1 MAFDLSEYVDVKT
14 RLKQALALYPQLR
27 IVEHR
32 PEITQV
38 GDQLFIE
45 CSVTVSRDPE
55 DPIPVTAYMFEP
67 YPGRTTFTKLSE
79 QANGAT
85 SALGRALG
93 YMGFGIDKS
102 IASSNEVLGR
112 QQGAEDDDRR
122 QIVSIARPT
131 PVLDSPR
138 ETPTSVMGPRSKQ
151 IGEARLSAREQTE
164 ASQTAPREHTQP
176 ANGGGATANQIKM
189 LTQMCAERGL
199 DFDPA
204 APMTYSEA
212 KDMFLAIKPIPK
224 VK

>member
-14 RLKQALALYPQLR
+14 RLKQALKVFPQLR

-32 PEITQV
+32 PEITTV

-45 CSVTVSRDPE
+45 CSVTVSRDPD

-67 YPGRTTFTKLSE
+67 YPGRTSFTKLSE

-102 IASSNEVLGR
+102 IATSNEVLGR
-112 QQGAEDDDRR
+112 QEAADDRNKV
-122 QIVSIARPT
+122 INVARPT
-131 PVLDSPR
+131 PVLD
-138 ETPTSVMGPRSKQ
+138 GPRAKE
-151 IGEARLSAREQTE
+151 IGSARLTAPEQTQ
-164 ASQTAPREHTQP
+164 AS
-176 ANGGGATANQIKM
+176 NGGTGATANQIKM

-204 APMTYSEA
+204 VAMTYSEA

>member
-45 CSVTVSRDPE
+45 CSVTVSRDPD
-55 DPIPVTAYMFEP
+55 DPIPVTAYVFEP
-67 YPGRTTFTKLSE
+67 YPGKTSFTRNAE
-79 QANGAT
+79 QMNGAT
-85 SALGRALG
+85 SVLGRALG
-93 YMGFGIDKS
+93 YMGLGIDKS
-102 IASSNEVLGR
+102 IASSNELLGR
-112 QQGAEDDDRR
+112 QQASEETDRNK
-122 QIVSIARPT
+122 IVSIARPT

-164 ASQTAPREHTQP
+164 ASKPS
-176 ANGGGATANQIKM
+176 NGGGATPNQIKM

-199 DFDPA
+199 DFDPET
-204 APMTYSEA
+204 PMTYSEA
-212 KDMFLAIKPIPK
+212 KDMFLNIKPIPK

>member
-45 CSVTVSRDPE
+45 CSVTVSRDPD

-112 QQGAEDDDRR
+112 QQGAEDDRNTV
-122 QIVSIARPT
+122 VSIARPT
-131 PVLDSPR
+131 PTLD
-138 ETPTSVMGPRSKQ
+138 GPRSKE
-151 IGEARLSAREQTE
+151 IGSARLSAREQTQ
-164 ASQTAPREHTQP
+164 AS
-176 ANGGGATANQIKM
+176 NSNGATANQIKM

-204 APMTYSEA
+204 TPMTYSEA
-212 KDMFLAIKPIPK
+212 KDMFLNIKPIPK

>member
-45 CSVTVSRDPE
+45 CSVTVSRDPD

-112 QQGAEDDDRR
+112 QQASEETDRNK
-122 QIVSIARPT
+122 IVSVARPT
-131 PVLDSPR
+131 PVL
-138 ETPTSVMGPRSKQ
+138 ETRRDAPTSVMGPRSKQ
-151 IGEARLSAREQTE
+151 LGEARLSAREQTE
-164 ASQTAPREHTQP
+164 ASKPS
-176 ANGGGATANQIKM
+176 NGGGATPNQIKM

-199 DFDPA
+199 DFDPET
-204 APMTYSEA
+204 PMTYSEA
-212 KDMFLAIKPIPK
+212 KDMFLNIKPIPK

>member
-45 CSVTVSRDPE
+45 CSVTVSRDPD
-55 DPIPVTAYMFEP
+55 DPIPVTAYIFEP
-67 YPGRTTFTKLSE
+67 YPGKTTFTKNSE

-85 SALGRALG
+85 SVLGRALG
-93 YMGFGIDKS
+93 YMGLGIDKS
-102 IASSNEVLGR
+102 IATSNEVLGR
-112 QQGAEDDDRR
+112 QQAAEEIDRTKV
-122 QIVSIARPT
+122 VSIARPT
-131 PVLDSPR
+131 PTLD
-138 ETPTSVMGPRSKQ
+138 GPRAKE
-151 IGEARLSAREQTE
+151 IGSARLTAREQTE
-164 ASQTAPREHTQP
+164 ASQTSNT
-176 ANGGGATANQIKM
+176 GGATPNQIKM

-199 DFDPA
+199 DFDPT

>member
-14 RLKQALALYPQLR
+14 RLKQALKEFPQLR

-45 CSVTVSRDPE
+45 CSVTVSRDPD
-55 DPIPVTAYMFEP
+55 DPIPVTAYIFEP
-67 YPGRTTFTKLSE
+67 YPGKTSFTKNSE

-85 SALGRALG
+85 SVLGRALG
-93 YMGFGIDKS
+93 YLGFGIDKS

-112 QQGAEDDDRR
+112 QQSEETDRNK
-122 QIVSIARPT
+122 IVSVARPT
-131 PVLDSPR
+131 PVL
-138 ETPTSVMGPRSKQ
+138 ETRRDAPTSIMGPRSKE
-151 IGEARLSAREQTE
+151 IGSARLAAREQTE
-164 ASQTAPREHTQP
+164 AS
-176 ANGGGATANQIKM
+176 NGGGATPNQIKM
-189 LTQMCAERGL
+189 LTTMCAERGL
-199 DFDPA
+199 DFDPT

-212 KDMFLAIKPIPK
+212 KEMFLTIKPIPK

>member
-14 RLKQALALYPQLR
+14 RLKQALKVFPQLR

-45 CSVTVSRDPE
+45 CSVTVSRDPD

-102 IASSNEVLGR
+102 IATSNEVLGR
-112 QQGAEDDDRR
+112 QQASEETDRNK
-122 QIVSIARPT
+122 IVSVARPT
-131 PVLDSPR
+131 PVL
-138 ETPTSVMGPRSKQ
+138 ETRRDAPTSVMGPRSKQ

-164 ASQTAPREHTQP
+164 ASKPN
-176 ANGGGATANQIKM
+176 NGGGATPNQIKM

-199 DFDPA
+199 DFDPET
-204 APMTYSEA
+204 PMTYSEA
-212 KDMFLAIKPIPK
+212 KDMFLNIKPIPK

>member
-45 CSVTVSRDPE
+45 CSVTVSRDPD
-55 DPIPVTAYMFEP
+55 DPIPVTAYIFEP
-67 YPGRTTFTKLSE
+67 YPGKTSFTKNSE

-85 SALGRALG
+85 SVLGRALG
-93 YMGFGIDKS
+93 YMGLGIDKS

-112 QQGAEDDDRR
+112 QQGAENDRNTV
-122 QIVSIARPT
+122 VSIARPT
-131 PVLDSPR
+131 PTLD
-138 ETPTSVMGPRSKQ
+138 GPRSKE
-151 IGEARLSAREQTE
+151 IGSARLSAREQTQ
-164 ASQTAPREHTQP
+164 AS
-176 ANGGGATANQIKM
+176 NSNGATANQIKM

-199 DFDPA
+199 DFDPE

>member
-14 RLKQALALYPQLR
+14 RLKQALKVFPQLR

-112 QQGAEDDDRR
+112 QQGADDDRR
-122 QIVSIARPT
+122 QVVSIARPT

-164 ASQTAPREHTQP
+164 ASKPN
-176 ANGGGATANQIKM
+176 NGGGATPNQIKM

-199 DFDPA
+199 DFDPET
-204 APMTYSEA
+204 PMTYSEA
-212 KDMFLAIKPIPK
+212 KDMFLNIKPIPK

>member
-45 CSVTVSRDPE
+45 CSVTVSRDPD
-55 DPIPVTAYMFEP
+55 DPIPVTAYIFEP
-67 YPGRTTFTKLSE
+67 YPGKTTFTKNSE

-85 SALGRALG
+85 SVLGRALG
-93 YMGFGIDKS
+93 YMGLGIDKS

-112 QQGAEDDDRR
+112 QQAAEDTDRTKV
-122 QIVSIARPT
+122 VSIARPT
-131 PVLDSPR
+131 PTLD
-138 ETPTSVMGPRSKQ
+138 GPRSKE
-151 IGEARLSAREQTE
+151 IGSARLTAREQTE
-164 ASQTAPREHTQP
+164 ASQTSNT
-176 ANGGGATANQIKM
+176 GGATANQIKM

-199 DFDPA
+199 DFDPT

-212 KDMFLAIKPIPK
+212 KEMFLSIKPIPK

>member
-14 RLKQALALYPQLR
+14 RLKQALATFPQLR

-45 CSVTVSRDPE
+45 CSVTVSRDPD

-102 IASSNEVLGR
+102 IATSNEVLGR
-112 QQGAEDDDRR
+112 QQASEETDRNK
-122 QIVSIARPT
+122 IVSVARPT
-131 PVLDSPR
+131 PVL
-138 ETPTSVMGPRSKQ
+138 ETRRDAPTSIMGPRSKQ
-151 IGEARLSAREQTE
+151 LGEARLSAREQTE
-164 ASQTAPREHTQP
+164 ASKPN
-176 ANGGGATANQIKM
+176 NGGGATPNQIKM

-199 DFDPA
+199 DFDPET
-204 APMTYSEA
+204 PMTYSEA
-212 KDMFLAIKPIPK
+212 KDMFLNIKPIPK

>member
-45 CSVTVSRDPE
+45 CSVTVSRDPD
-55 DPIPVTAYMFEP
+55 DPIPVTAYVFEP
-67 YPGRTTFTKLSE
+67 YPGRTSFTKNAE
-79 QANGAT
+79 QMNGAT

-93 YMGFGIDKS
+93 YMGLGIDKS
-102 IASSNEVLGR
+102 IASSNELLGR
-112 QQGAEDDDRR
+112 QEAAEDRTKV
-122 QIVSIARPT
+122 VSIARPT

-164 ASQTAPREHTQP
+164 ASKP
-176 ANGGGATANQIKM
+176 NNGGATANQIKM

-199 DFDPA
+199 DFDPET
-204 APMTYSEA
+204 PMTYSEA
-212 KDMFLAIKPIPK
+212 KDMFLNIKPIPK

>member
-45 CSVTVSRDPE
+45 CSVTVSREPD
-55 DPIPVTAYMFEP
+55 DPIPVTAYIFEP
-67 YPGRTTFTKLSE
+67 YPGKTTFTKLSE

-85 SALGRALG
+85 SVLGRALG
-93 YMGFGIDKS
+93 YMGLGIDMS
-102 IASSNEVLGR
+102 IASSNEIFYR
-112 QQGAEDDDRR
+112 QQAAEEADRTKV
-122 QIVSIARPT
+122 VSIARPT
-131 PVLDSPR
+131 PTLD
-138 ETPTSVMGPRSKQ
+138 GPRSKE
-151 IGEARLSAREQTE
+151 IGSARLSARQQTE
-164 ASQTAPREHTQP
+164 ASQTSNT
-176 ANGGGATANQIKM
+176 GGATANQIKM

-199 DFDPA
+199 DFDPT

-212 KDMFLAIKPIPK
+212 KEMFLTIKPIPK

>member
-14 RLKQALALYPQLR
+14 RLKQALKVFPQLR

-112 QQGAEDDDRR
+112 QQAAEDDDRR
-122 QIVSIARPT
+122 PVVSIARPT
-131 PVLDSPR
+131 PTID
-138 ETPTSVMGPRSKQ
+138 GPRSKE
-151 IGEARLSAREQTE
+151 IGSARLTARQQTE

-199 DFDPA
+199 DFDPET
-204 APMTYSEA
+204 PMTYSEA
-212 KDMFLAIKPIPK
+212 KDMFLNIKPIPK

>member
-45 CSVTVSRDPE
+45 CSVTVSRDPD

-112 QQGAEDDDRR
+112 QQGAEDDRSTV
-122 QIVSIARPT
+122 VSIARPT
-131 PVLDSPR
+131 PPVD
-138 ETPTSVMGPRSKQ
+138 GPRSKE
-151 IGEARLSAREQTE
+151 IGSARLSARQQTE
-164 ASQTAPREHTQP
+164 ASQTAPQATS
-176 ANGGGATANQIKM
+176 NSGGATPNQIKM

-199 DFDPA
+199 DFDPT

-212 KDMFLAIKPIPK
+212 KEMFLSIKPIPK

>member
-1 MAFDLSEYVDVKT
+1 MSFDLSNYVDVKT
-14 RLKQALALYPQLR
+14 RLKQALAVFPQLR

-45 CSVTVSRDPE
+45 CSVTVSREPD

-93 YMGFGIDKS
+93 YMGFGIDVS
-102 IASSNEVLGR
+102 IASSNEVMGR
-112 QQGAEDDDRR
+112 QQASDNDRN
-122 QIVSIARPT
+122 QVMSIARPT
-131 PVLDSPR
+131 PVLD
-138 ETPTSVMGPRSKQ
+138 GPRSKE
-151 IGEARLSAREQTE
+151 IGSARLSA
-164 ASQTAPREHTQP
+164 REHTQP

-189 LTQMCAERGL
+189 LKQMCAERGL
-199 DFDPA
+199 DFDPT

>member
-14 RLKQALALYPQLR
+14 RLKQALKVFPQLR

-102 IASSNEVLGR
+102 IATSNEVLGR
-112 QQGAEDDDRR
+112 QEAADDRNKV
-122 QIVSIARPT
+122 VSVARPT
-131 PVLDSPR
+131 PVL
-138 ETPTSVMGPRSKQ
+138 ETRRDAPTSIMGPRSKQ

-164 ASQTAPREHTQP
+164 ASKPS
-176 ANGGGATANQIKM
+176 NGGGATANQIKM
-189 LTQMCAERGL
+189 LAQMCAERGL
-199 DFDPA
+199 DFDPET
-204 APMTYSEA
+204 PMTYSEA
-212 KDMFLAIKPIPK
+212 KDMFLNIKPIPK

>member
-14 RLKQALALYPQLR
+14 RLKQALATFPQLR

-45 CSVTVSRDPE
+45 CSVTVSRDPD
-55 DPIPVTAYMFEP
+55 DPIPVTAYIFEP
-67 YPGRTTFTKLSE
+67 YPGKTTFTKNSE

-85 SALGRALG
+85 SVLGRALG
-93 YMGFGIDKS
+93 YLGFGIDKS

-112 QQGAEDDDRR
+112 QQGAEDDDRKR
-122 QIVSIARPT
+122 IVSIARPT

-164 ASQTAPREHTQP
+164 ASKPN
-176 ANGGGATANQIKM
+176 NGGGATPNQIKM

-199 DFDPA
+199 DFDSET
-204 APMTYSEA
+204 PMTYSEA
-212 KDMFLAIKPIPK
+212 KDMFLNIKPIPK

>member
-14 RLKQALALYPQLR
+14 RLKQALKVFPQLR

-45 CSVTVSRDPE
+45 CSVTVSRDPD

-112 QQGAEDDDRR
+112 QQGAENDRNTV
-122 QIVSIARPT
+122 VSVARPT
-131 PVLDSPR
+131 PVLD
-138 ETPTSVMGPRSKQ
+138 GPRAKE
-151 IGEARLSAREQTE
+151 IGSARLSAREQTQ
-164 ASQTAPREHTQP
+164 AS
-176 ANGGGATANQIKM
+176 NSNGATANQIKM

-204 APMTYSEA
+204 TPMTYSEA
-212 KDMFLAIKPIPK
+212 KDMFLNIKPIPK

>member
-45 CSVTVSRDPE
+45 CSVTVSRDPD
-55 DPIPVTAYMFEP
+55 DPIPVTAYIFEP
-67 YPGRTTFTKLSE
+67 YPGKTTFTKNSE

-85 SALGRALG
+85 SVLGRALG
-93 YMGFGIDKS
+93 YMGMGIDKS

-112 QQGAEDDDRR
+112 QQATEDDDRTKV
-122 QIVSIARPT
+122 VSIARPT

-138 ETPTSVMGPRSKQ
+138 ATPTSVMGPRSKQ
-151 IGEARLSAREQTE
+151 IGEARLTAREQTE
-164 ASQTAPREHTQP
+164 ASQT
-176 ANGGGATANQIKM
+176 NNSGGATANQIKM

>member
-14 RLKQALALYPQLR
+14 RLKLALKVFPQLR

-45 CSVTVSRDPE
+45 CSVTVSRDPD

-102 IASSNEVLGR
+102 IATSNEVLGR
-112 QQGAEDDDRR
+112 QQAAEETERSNV
-122 QIVSIARPT
+122 VSVARLT
-131 PVLDSPR
+131 PILD
-138 ETPTSVMGPRSKQ
+138 GPRAKE
-151 IGEARLSAREQTE
+151 IGSARLSAREQTE
-164 ASQTAPREHTQP
+164 ASKP
-176 ANGGGATANQIKM
+176 NGGGATANQIKM
-189 LTQMCAERGL
+189 LNQMCAERGL
-199 DFDPA
+199 DFDPT

>member
-32 PEITQV
+32 PEITLV

-45 CSVTVSRDPE
+45 CSVTVSRDPD
-55 DPIPVTAYMFEP
+55 DPIPVTAYIFEP
-67 YPGRTTFTKLSE
+67 YPGKTSFTKNSE

-85 SALGRALG
+85 SVLGRALG

-112 QQGAEDDDRR
+112 QEAADDRNKV
-122 QIVSIARPT
+122 INIARPT
-131 PVLDSPR
+131 PTLD
-138 ETPTSVMGPRSKQ
+138 GPRSKE
-151 IGEARLSAREQTE
+151 IGEARLSAREQTV
-164 ASQTAPREHTQP
+164 ASSAG
-176 ANGGGATANQIKM
+176 GGGATANQIKM
-189 LTQMCAERGL
+189 LRTMCAERGL
-199 DFDPA
+199 DFDPE

>member
-102 IASSNEVLGR
+102 IATSNEVLGR
-112 QQGAEDDDRR
+112 QQASEETDRNKV
-122 QIVSIARPT
+122 ISVARPT
-131 PVLDSPR
+131 PILD
-138 ETPTSVMGPRSKQ
+138 GPRSKE
-151 IGEARLSAREQTE
+151 IGSARLSAREQTE
-164 ASQTAPREHTQP
+164 ASQTSNT
-176 ANGGGATANQIKM
+176 NGATANQIKM

-199 DFDPA
+199 DFDPT

-212 KDMFLAIKPIPK
+212 KEMFLTIKPIPK

>member
-45 CSVTVSRDPE
+45 CSVTVSRDPD
-55 DPIPVTAYMFEP
+55 DPIPVTAYVFEP
-67 YPGRTTFTKLSE
+67 YPGKTSFTRNAE
-79 QANGAT
+79 QMNGAT
-85 SALGRALG
+85 SVLGRALG
-93 YMGFGIDKS
+93 YMGLGIDKS
-102 IASSNEVLGR
+102 IASSNELLGR
-112 QQGAEDDDRR
+112 QQASEDTDRNK
-122 QIVSIARPT
+122 IVSIARPT

-164 ASQTAPREHTQP
+164 ASKPS
-176 ANGGGATANQIKM
+176 NGGGATPNQIKM

-199 DFDPA
+199 DFDPE

>member
-45 CSVTVSRDPE
+45 CSVTVSRDPD
-55 DPIPVTAYMFEP
+55 DPIPVTAYIFEP
-67 YPGRTTFTKLSE
+67 YPGKTTFTKNSE

-85 SALGRALG
+85 SVLGRALG
-93 YMGFGIDKS
+93 YMGLGIDKS

-112 QQGAEDDDRR
+112 QQAAEDDDRTKV
-122 QIVSIARPT
+122 VSIARPT
-131 PVLDSPR
+131 PKLD
-138 ETPTSVMGPRSKQ
+138 GPRSKE
-151 IGEARLSAREQTE
+151 IGSARLTAREQTE
-164 ASQTAPREHTQP
+164 ASQTSNT
-176 ANGGGATANQIKM
+176 GGATANQIKM

-204 APMTYSEA
+204 AFMTYSEA

>member
-14 RLKQALALYPQLR
+14 RLKQALKVFPQLR

-45 CSVTVSRDPE
+45 CSVTVSRDPD

-112 QQGAEDDDRR
+112 QQASEDTDRAKV
-122 QIVSIARPT
+122 VSVARPT
-131 PVLDSPR
+131 PVL
-138 ETPTSVMGPRSKQ
+138 ETRRDAPTSVMGPRSKQ

-164 ASQTAPREHTQP
+164 ASKPS
-176 ANGGGATANQIKM
+176 NGGGATPNQIKM

-199 DFDPA
+199 DFDPET
-204 APMTYSEA
+204 PMTYSEA
-212 KDMFLAIKPIPK
+212 KDMFLNIKPIPK

>member
-14 RLKQALALYPQLR
+14 RLKQALKVFPQLR

-45 CSVTVSRDPE
+45 CSVTVSRDPD
-55 DPIPVTAYMFEP
+55 DPIPVTAYVFEP
-67 YPGRTTFTKLSE
+67 YPGKTSFTRNAE
-79 QANGAT
+79 QMNGAT
-85 SALGRALG
+85 SVLGRALG
-93 YMGFGIDKS
+93 YMGLGIDKS
-102 IASSNEVLGR
+102 IASSNELLGR
-112 QQGAEDDDRR
+112 QQASEDTDRNK
-122 QIVSIARPT
+122 IVSIARPT

-164 ASQTAPREHTQP
+164 ASKPS
-176 ANGGGATANQIKM
+176 NGGGATPNQIKM

-199 DFDPA
+199 DFDPE

>member
-14 RLKQALALYPQLR
+14 RLKQALKVFPQLR

-122 QIVSIARPT
+122 QVVSIARPT
-131 PVLDSPR
+131 PVLD
-138 ETPTSVMGPRSKQ
+138 GPRSKE
-151 IGEARLSAREQTE
+151 IGSARLSAREQTQ
-164 ASQTAPREHTQP
+164 AS
-176 ANGGGATANQIKM
+176 NGGGATPNQIKM

-199 DFDPA
+199 DFDPET
-204 APMTYSEA
+204 PMTYSEA
-212 KDMFLAIKPIPK
+212 KDMFLNIKPIPK

>member
-14 RLKQALALYPQLR
+14 RLKQALKVFPQLR

-45 CSVTVSRDPE
+45 CSVTVSRDPD

-112 QQGAEDDDRR
+112 QQGADDDRR
-122 QIVSIARPT
+122 QVVSIARPT

-164 ASQTAPREHTQP
+164 ASKPS
-176 ANGGGATANQIKM
+176 NGGGATPNQIKM

-199 DFDPA
+199 DFDPET
-204 APMTYSEA
+204 PMTYSEA
-212 KDMFLAIKPIPK
+212 KDMFLNIKPIPK

>member
-14 RLKQALALYPQLR
+14 RLKQALATFPQLR

-45 CSVTVSRDPE
+45 CSVTVSRDPD
-55 DPIPVTAYMFEP
+55 DPIPVTAYIFEP
-67 YPGRTTFTKLSE
+67 YPGKTSFTKNSE

-85 SALGRALG
+85 SVLGRALG
-93 YMGFGIDKS
+93 YLGFGIDKS

-112 QQGAEDDDRR
+112 QQGAEDDDRKR
-122 QIVSIARPT
+122 IVSIARPT

-151 IGEARLSAREQTE
+151 IGEARLSAREQTQ
-164 ASQTAPREHTQP
+164 AS
-176 ANGGGATANQIKM
+176 NGGGATPNQIKM

-199 DFDPA
+199 DFDPET
-204 APMTYSEA
+204 PMTYSEA
-212 KDMFLAIKPIPK
+212 KDMFLNIKPIPK

>member
-45 CSVTVSRDPE
+45 CSVTVSRDPD
-55 DPIPVTAYMFEP
+55 DPIPVTAYIFEP
-67 YPGRTTFTKLSE
+67 YPGKTTFTKNSE

-85 SALGRALG
+85 SVLGRALG
-93 YMGFGIDKS
+93 YMGLGIDKS

-112 QQGAEDDDRR
+112 QQATEDDRSTV
-122 QIVSIARPT
+122 VSIARPT

-138 ETPTSVMGPRSKQ
+138 ATPTSVMGPRSKQ
-151 IGEARLSAREQTE
+151 IGEARLTAREQTE
-164 ASQTAPREHTQP
+164 ASQTSNT
-176 ANGGGATANQIKM
+176 GGATANQIKM

-212 KDMFLAIKPIPK
+212 KDMFLSIKPIPK

>member
-1 MAFDLSEYVDVKT
+1 MVRVMAFDLSEYVDVKT

-45 CSVTVSRDPE
+45 CSVTVSRDPD
-55 DPIPVTAYMFEP
+55 DPIPVTAYIFEP
-67 YPGRTTFTKLSE
+67 YPGKTSFTKNSE

-85 SALGRALG
+85 SVLGRALG
-93 YMGFGIDKS
+93 YMGLGIDKS
-102 IASSNEVLGR
+102 IASSNEVLNR
-112 QQGAEDDDRR
+112 QQATEDDRNT
-122 QIVSIARPT
+122 VVNIARPT
-131 PVLDSPR
+131 PVID
-138 ETPTSVMGPRSKQ
+138 GPRSKE
-151 IGEARLSAREQTE
+151 IGSARLSAREQTQ
-164 ASQTAPREHTQP
+164 AS
-176 ANGGGATANQIKM
+176 NGGGATANQIKM

-204 APMTYSEA
+204 TPMTYSEA
-212 KDMFLAIKPIPK
+212 KDMFLNIKPIPK

>member
-45 CSVTVSRDPE
+45 CSVTVSRDPD
-55 DPIPVTAYMFEP
+55 DPIPVTAYIFEP
-67 YPGRTTFTKLSE
+67 YPGKTTFTKNSE

-85 SALGRALG
+85 SVLGRALG
-93 YMGFGIDKS
+93 YMGLGIDKS

-112 QQGAEDDDRR
+112 QQATEDDRSTV
-122 QIVSIARPT
+122 VSIARPT

-138 ETPTSVMGPRSKQ
+138 ATPTSVMGPRSKQ
-151 IGEARLSAREQTE
+151 IGEARLTAREQTE
-164 ASQTAPREHTQP
+164 ASQTS
-176 ANGGGATANQIKM
+176 NSGGATANQIKM

>member
-14 RLKQALALYPQLR
+14 RLKQALATFPQLR

-45 CSVTVSRDPE
+45 CSVTVSRDPD
-55 DPIPVTAYMFEP
+55 DPIPVTAYIFEP
-67 YPGRTTFTKLSE
+67 YPGKTTFTKNSE

-85 SALGRALG
+85 SVLGRALG
-93 YMGFGIDKS
+93 YLGFGIDKS

-112 QQGAEDDDRR
+112 QQASEDTDRR
-122 QIVSIARPT
+122 QVVSIARPT

-164 ASQTAPREHTQP
+164 ASKPS
-176 ANGGGATANQIKM
+176 NGGGATPNQIKM

-199 DFDPA
+199 DFDPET
-204 APMTYSEA
+204 PMTYSEA
-212 KDMFLAIKPIPK
+212 KDMFLNIKPIPK

>member
-112 QQGAEDDDRR
+112 QQAAEDTDRTKV
-122 QIVSIARPT
+122 VSIARPT
-131 PVLDSPR
+131 PVLD
-138 ETPTSVMGPRSKQ
+138 GPRSKE
-151 IGEARLSAREQTE
+151 IGSARLSAREQTE
-164 ASQTAPREHTQP
+164 ASQTSNT
-176 ANGGGATANQIKM
+176 GGATPNQIKM
-189 LTQMCAERGL
+189 LTTMCAERGL

>member
-14 RLKQALALYPQLR
+14 RLKQALKVFPQLR

-112 QQGAEDDDRR
+112 QQGAEDDRSTV
-122 QIVSIARPT
+122 VSIARPT
-131 PVLDSPR
+131 PVLD
-138 ETPTSVMGPRSKQ
+138 GPRSKE
-151 IGEARLSAREQTE
+151 IGSARLSAREQTE
-164 ASQTAPREHTQP
+164 ASKPN
-176 ANGGGATANQIKM
+176 NGGGATPNQIKM

-199 DFDPA
+199 DFDPET
-204 APMTYSEA
+204 PMTYSEA
-212 KDMFLAIKPIPK
+212 KDMFLNIKPIPK

>member
-45 CSVTVSRDPE
+45 CSVTVSRDPD
-55 DPIPVTAYMFEP
+55 DPIPVTAYIFEP
-67 YPGRTTFTKLSE
+67 YPGKTTFTKNSE

-85 SALGRALG
+85 SVLGRALG
-93 YMGFGIDKS
+93 YMGLGIDKS

-112 QQGAEDDDRR
+112 QQAAEDTDRTKV
-122 QIVSIARPT
+122 VSIARPT
-131 PVLDSPR
+131 PTLD
-138 ETPTSVMGPRSKQ
+138 GPRSKE
-151 IGEARLSAREQTE
+151 IGSARLTAREQTE
-164 ASQTAPREHTQP
+164 ASQP
-176 ANGGGATANQIKM
+176 NGGGATANQIKM

-199 DFDPA
+199 DFDPT

-212 KDMFLAIKPIPK
+212 KEMFLSIKPIPK